1 MAHLTIQEL
10 SDLCDEMMG
19 RMGLELLPAIT
30 KANREDTLE
39 DLLASLG
46 MSDLLVSE
54 NDPYEERFLGKILVV
69 GASAV
74 NVDKLRSIARK
85 KGFDPDRFEFQLEYS
100 RLKHFNFGKIRGS
113 MGYVAILAG
122 PMPHKTPGADEAS
135 SFIARV
141 ENNPDD
147 YPTLIKMY
155 AGSDL
160 KITNNSFKQALGQL
174 SQHKRP

>member
-10 SDLCDEMMG
+10 SDLCDAMMG

-30 KANREDTLE
+30 KANREDTLG

-46 MSDLLVSE
+46 MSDLLISE
-54 NDPYEERFLGKILVV
+54 NDPSEERFLGKILVV
-69 GASAV
+69 GASVV

-113 MGYVAILAG
+113 MGYAAILAG
-122 PMPHKTPGADEAS
+122 PMPHKTLGADEAS
-135 SFIARV
+135 SFIARI

-147 YPTLIKMY
+147 YPTLIKMQ
-155 AGSDL
+155 AGNDL

-174 SQHKRP
+174 SQHERL